1 MLRIAP
7 AARSQ
12 EARLK
17 AEPQAGRRDP
27 PDWPHL
33 QPAARS
39 TAMSLAVRSPAASL
53 ACAPRARHVTRRVS
67 CRPCAAAEK
76 DQYGRTEQQQKI
88 AEIDA
93 AVSNAQKA
101 AGEAVL
107 NAMGPL
113 ADVLGLRPRGK
124 ARVASGQVSRWA
136 SARQDLL
143 AAELKSVT
151 ADKAQALMANGAPP
165 AAAA

>member
-1 MLRIAP
+1 MFQL
-7 AARSQ
+7 
-12 EARLK
+12 
-17 AEPQAGRRDP
+17 
-27 PDWPHL
+27 
-33 QPAARS
+33 AARS
-39 TAMSLAVRSPAASL
+39 TAMSLAARAPAAAP
-53 ACAPRARHVTRRVS
+53 ACAPRARRVTRRGA
-67 CRPCAAAEK
+67 CRPRAAAEK
-76 DQYGRTEQQQKI
+76 DQYGRNEQQQKI

-136 SARQDLL
+136 TARQELL

-151 ADKAQALMANGAPP
+151 ADKAQALMANGARSRR
-165 AAAA
+165 AA

>member
-1 MLRIAP
+1 
-7 AARSQ
+7 
-12 EARLK
+12 
-17 AEPQAGRRDP
+17 
-27 PDWPHL
+27 
-33 QPAARS
+33 
-39 TAMSLAVRSPAASL
+39 MSLAVCPPAVQL
-53 ACAPRARHVTRRVS
+53 ACAPRARRVTRRGA
-67 CRPCAAAEK
+67 CRPRASDEK
-76 DQYGRTEQQQKI
+76 RDQYGRTESQQRI
-88 AEIDA
+88 AELDA

-136 SARQDLL
+136 TARQDLL

-151 ADKAQALMANGAPP
+151 AAKAQELMANGA